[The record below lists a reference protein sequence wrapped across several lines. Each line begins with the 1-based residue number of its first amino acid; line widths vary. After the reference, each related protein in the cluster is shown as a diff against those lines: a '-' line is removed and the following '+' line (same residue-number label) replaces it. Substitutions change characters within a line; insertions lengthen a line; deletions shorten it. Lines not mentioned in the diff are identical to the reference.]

1 MSQCRAALES
11 DHVSENL
18 HHWIDLIFGY
28 KQRGEEA
35 VKVLPPPS
43 AVFSH
48 ICGCAVLVTEH
59 VPAIGA
65 GAVVF
70 VCPVSVWDRIVACLC
85 QWESIR
91 GLTML
96 TTFRQITS
104 STI

>member
-1 MSQCRAALES
+1 
-11 DHVSENL
+11 
-18 HHWIDLIFGY
+18 
-28 KQRGEEA
+28 
-35 VKVLPPPS
+35 
-43 AVFSH
+43 
-48 ICGCAVLVTEH
+48 VLVTEH